1 MMYGWIGK
9 VLRVNLTEGS
19 VKIENLNQEWAKDY
33 IGARGLG
40 SRYFVE
46 EVSPKVDPLS
56 PENKLI
62 FATGPTTGTLGTS
75 TGRYEVVT
83 KGPLTGTIAAS
94 NSGGMFGP
102 EIKFAGFDMIIFEG
116 VSKKPVYLY
125 MEDGQAE
132 LRDAS
137 HLWGKLTSETTDTL
151 LDETAPTAKV
161 ACIGPA
167 GEHQAKLANVM
178 CDKERAAGR
187 SGVGAV
193 MGSKKLKAVVAL
205 GSGGVTPADPQKL
218 RDAALRIRKQLAA
231 HPVTG
236 EGLPTLGTPI
246 LINVMNQSG
255 GLPTRNFK
263 EAVFEGAEAI
273 SGETLREKFLVK
285 NKGCFGCTI
294 ACGRVTRTKDE
305 RYQGFGEGPEY
316 ETIWSYGAQCSVDN
330 LEAISKANFLCNEYG
345 LDTISMGSTVGCA
358 MELYESG
365 YLPKKDTGGI
375 ELTFGNA
382 DAIVQLT
389 EMVGKGEGF
398 GKKIADGSYRLAE
411 AYGHPELSM
420 SVKKQEMPAYD
431 PRAVQGM
438 GLEYATSNR
447 GGCHVRGYLISPE
460 ILGVP
465 EKLDPQE
472 IKDKDT
478 WLKIFQDLTAAV
490 DSAGICLFT
499 TFGQGGKEIA
509 EQLAAL
515 TGIDYT
521 EEKILEC
528 GDRIYNLE
536 RLFNLKA
543 GLSDAD
549 DNLPPRLLND
559 PIPDGPMKGKVS
571 RLTEM
576 MPGYYAKRGW
586 DEHGVPT
593 QKKLKELG
601 LDNVKFIE

>member
-1 MMYGWIGK
+1 MYGWIGK
-9 VLRVNLTEGS
+9 VLRVNLTEGT
-19 VKIENLNQEWAKDY
+19 VKIEKLNEGWAKDY

-46 EVSPKVDPLS
+46 EVSPQVDPLS
-56 PENKLI
+56 PDNKLI

-75 TGRYEVVT
+75 TGRYNIVT

-94 NSGGMFGP
+94 NSGGFFGP
-102 EIKFAGFDMIIFEG
+102 EIKFAGFDVIIFEG
-116 VSKKPVYLY
+116 TSEKPVYLY
-125 MEDGQAE
+125 VEDGQAE

-137 HLWGKLTSETTDTL
+137 HLWGKMTSETTDLL
-151 LDETAPTAKV
+151 LDETVPIAKV

-167 GEHQAKLANVM
+167 GEHLAKLANVM

-193 MGSKKLKAVVAL
+193 MGSKKLKAVVVL
-205 GSGGVTPADPQKL
+205 GTGGVKPADPQKA
-218 RDAALRIRKQLAA
+218 RDVAMRIRKQLLAD
-231 HPVTG
+231 PVAG

-246 LINVMNQSG
+246 LVNVMNQSG
-255 GLPTRNFK
+255 GLPTRNFQ

-273 SGETLREKFLVK
+273 SGESLREKYLVK
-285 NKGCFGCTI
+285 NKACFGCTI
-294 ACGRVTRTKDE
+294 ACGRVTKITSEKFA
-305 RYQGFGEGPEY
+305 GFGEGPEY
-316 ETIWSYGAQCSVDN
+316 ETIWSYGSQCGVDN

-358 MELYESG
+358 MELYEKG
-365 YLPKKDTGGI
+365 LLPKEDAGGI
-375 ELTFGNA
+375 DLTFGNA
-382 DAIVQLT
+382 DAVVQLT
-389 EMVGKGEGF
+389 DMAGKGEGL
-398 GKKIADGSYRLAE
+398 GKQAADGSFRLAE
-411 AYGHPELSM
+411 SYGHSELSM

-465 EKLDPQE
+465 QKLDPQE
-472 IKDKDT
+472 IKEKDG

-499 TFGQGGKEIA
+499 TFGMGGKEVA
-509 EQLAAL
+509 EQLAAI
-515 TGIDYT
+515 TGVDYT
-521 EEKILEC
+521 EETLLEC

-536 RLFNLKA
+536 RLFNMRA
-543 GLSDAD
+543 GLSKND
-549 DNLPPRLLND
+549 DTLPPRLLKS
-559 PIPDGPMKGKVS
+559 PIPEGPMKGKVS
-571 RLTEM
+571 RLPEM
-576 MPGYYAKRGW
+576 LPAYYKTRGW
-586 DEHGVPT
+586 DENGLPT
-593 QKKLKELG
+593 DEKLKELG
-601 LDNVKFIE
+601 LDSITFVE